1 MFSHQMSGTI
11 LPGLTEVRD
20 NFKSWFNHCNC
31 LHSIINFHFQY
42 LEDIDEELTSKC
54 SDLKSYIENMESE
67 FSKQLQELTTSL
79 EHNEVKYA
87 DDHRL
92 TQEKINAINEKV
104 VETRQII
111 GGASS
116 GASKVCTVCTARS
129 RHHVLYKTFLWLDV
143 KSCGREG
150 GS

>member
-1 MFSHQMSGTI
+1 
-11 LPGLTEVRD
+11 
-20 NFKSWFNHCNC
+20 
-31 LHSIINFHFQY
+31 
-42 LEDIDEELTSKC
+42 
-54 SDLKSYIENMESE
+54 MESE

-79 EHNEVKYA
+79 EHSEVKYA

-116 GASKVCTVCTARS
+116 GASKVCTVCTARPQTPC
-129 RHHVLYKTFLWLDV
+129 LT
-143 KSCGREG
+143 
-150 GS
+150 